1 MTSSHRYLG
10 YAGLVPFVVLSL
22 ASLADIEHAHFFLLS
37 YAALIFSFLGGILW
51 GQSLQLRLAPHA
63 SLVSISCMLWAW
75 LWLLMPGYDWVIL
88 AALSFVMLWLY
99 EWFLLRQHVAKGF
112 LQLRGQLSLIAAFC
126 LLISKF
132 Q

>member
-22 ASLADIEHAHFFLLS
+22 AAVADIEHAHFFLLS

-51 GQSLQLRLAPHA
+51 GHSLQLRLPPHA

-75 LWLLMPGYDWVIL
+75 LWLLMPGYDWLIL

-99 EWFLLRQHVAKGF
+99 EWFLLKQRIDRDF
-112 LQLRGQLSLIAAFC
+112 LKLRGQLSLVAAFS
-126 LLISKF
+126 LLLSSL
-132 Q
+132 